1 MTWKTVKLGEVCET
15 ITKGTTPTSVGYKFQ
30 QEGINFVKIE
40 SISAS
45 GNFII
50 SKFAKVSTDCNNALR
65 RSQLKSGD
73 ILFSIA
79 GALGRTA
86 IVTDDILPANTNQ
99 ALAIIRLSQDLSL
112 DLRYILYALNSDSV
126 KVQSEMNRGGVAQQN
141 LSLTQLKNYDI
152 PLPPLAEQERIVAKL
167 DAAFAAIN
175 HSIILEDKKEAEVM
189 KLVNSFIKSSLDN
202 DIYNWN
208 FKTLPEIAKNLDS
221 KRVPITKSKRTKG
234 EIPYYGASGVVDHVE
249 GFIFNEDLLL
259 ISEDGANLLQRT
271 YPVAFSVSGKTWVN
285 NHAHVLR
292 FSNSSLQ
299 RWVQFY
305 INSVSLGDYISG
317 MAQPKLNQKRLNQIP
332 IPCPSSEMLDELTTS
347 LQSLQTSSAEVAYWC
362 RSKKNNL
369 YLLKAAILAQEVKIK
384 ESEAA

>member
-45 GNFII
+45 GNFIS

-167 DAAFAAIN
+167 DAAFAAIDQG
-175 HSIILEDKKEAEVM
+175 IALTEKKEAEV
-189 KLVNSFIKSSLDN
+189 
-202 DIYNWN
+202 
-208 FKTLPEIAKNLDS
+208 E
-221 KRVPITKSKRTKG
+221 
-234 EIPYYGASGVVDHVE
+234 
-249 GFIFNEDLLL
+249 
-259 ISEDGANLLQRT
+259 Q
-271 YPVAFSVSGKTWVN
+271 
-285 NHAHVLR
+285 
-292 FSNSSLQ
+292 
-299 RWVQFY
+299 
-305 INSVSLGDYISG
+305 
-317 MAQPKLNQKRLNQIP
+317 
-332 IPCPSSEMLDELTTS
+332 
-347 LQSLQTSSAEVAYWC
+347 
-362 RSKKNNL
+362 
-369 YLLKAAILAQEVKIK
+369 LKAALLSTSLAGDDWKTVKLGEVCEISIGKTPPRKDIRYWDRDKTSGNVWVSIADLSALSGLGISNSK
-384 ESEAA
+384 ESI